1 MPPVAMCAFPQ
12 SNLPDFSSIKVLA
25 SRLLYDNTGEVAMQK
40 TLFLTLVL
48 LLELRRSKRAATHTD
63 ATADRT

>member
-1 MPPVAMCAFPQ
+1 
-12 SNLPDFSSIKVLA
+12 
-25 SRLLYDNTGEVAMQK
+25 MQK

-48 LLELRRSKRAATHTD
+48 LLELRRSKRASTHTD